1 MAMRTAQMGDCV
13 RVHYFCR
20 RLDGTPVESTL
31 RGPPAE
37 IAIGEGL
44 LLEPVEQALVG
55 MAPGDR
61 KTVRLTPDE
70 AFGPYREDLLCEVPR
85 AKLSEVVEPQPG
97 MLVQVI
103 APGKGCPAQGVIVDL
118 VGDHAVVIDGN
129 HQLAGETLVYELQCI
144 DFVD

>member
-1 MAMRTAQMGDCV
+1 MRTARMGDCV

-20 RLDGTPVESTL
+20 RQDGTPVESTL
-31 RGPPAE
+31 TGPPAE
-37 IAIGEGL
+37 ITIGEGL
-44 LLEPVEQALVG
+44 LLDAVEQALVG

-61 KTVRLTPDE
+61 KTVRLPPSQ
-70 AFGPYREDLLCEVPR
+70 AFGPYREELVCEIPR
-85 AKLSEVVEPQPG
+85 AKVSEQAEPQPG